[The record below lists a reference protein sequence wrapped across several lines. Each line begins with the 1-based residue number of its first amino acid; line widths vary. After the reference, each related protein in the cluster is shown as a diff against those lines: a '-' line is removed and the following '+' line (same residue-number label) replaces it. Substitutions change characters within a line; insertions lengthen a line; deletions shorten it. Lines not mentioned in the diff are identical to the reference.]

1 MNELR
6 SIDETPPATPV
17 AGPLVMPLGMDQQN
31 ATNSSDSRKLSGRKK
46 VRRDRSAAYREIQR
60 LKVALAKAQRRSQ
73 KYKKQAQRAK
83 AGVSSSI
90 KDTPRSKTRSMLSQ
104 SIVNPVVKKS
114 LFLHNVLCNSIR
126 ERYHT
131 TKSDKVRQLLA
142 SIVAS
147 NLLRKYKLMRTCR
160 KSTGISER
168 RLSSSAKYKVATY
181 SYVREPCKSK
191 TYRLRNL
198 ICQFLERDDNSRIT
212 TSKSDT
218 ITRHGNKK
226 QRRLLTDTM
235 TRLCIPALP
244 T

>member
-1 MNELR
+1 MQRTEKFSALKWLSQR
-6 SIDETPPATPV
+6 
-17 AGPLVMPLGMDQQN
+17 QN
-31 ATNSSDSRKLSGRKK
+31 GGHKN
-46 VRRDRSAAYREIQR
+46 I
-60 LKVALAKAQRRSQ
+60 
-73 KYKKQAQRAK
+73 KKQAQRAK

-114 LFLHNVLCNSIR
+114 LFFHNVLCNSIR

-142 SIVAS
+142 SIVPS

-181 SYVREPCKSK
+181 SYVREPYKSK
-191 TYRLRNL
+191 TYRLRNV
-198 ICQFLERDDNSRIT
+198 ICSFLT
-212 TSKSDT
+212 TS
-218 ITRHGNKK
+218 
-226 QRRLLTDTM
+226 
-235 TRLCIPALP
+235 LP
-244 T
+244 TNRAPAIVSRVPFQQLTLR